1 MAYHSLSNTVSV
13 HMGTKGKIKVGQQ
26 TAFNDHNNEP
36 EKRAAHNKNVNPELT
51 KYNINLI
58 FDGMGNIDT
67 RDISD
72 TQKFEEAFSMR
83 LSKRKKKDSMGRKIK
98 LNGKNVARE
107 TLWYPPQNIFEGL
120 DTIEERQEVL
130 QEYIDDMLPFWRNT
144 FGSENIIEVSGHLD
158 ENAEIEGRPHIHLLT
173 MNILQKEQEWE
184 SKKSIKRKN
193 GTKEKV
199 VSKHSEGDIY
209 ECTWFGGKSKLKE
222 IKDNYRKHCNN
233 CGYDV
238 KLEDMTEEERLM
250 TGATFSAE
258 GLKAFQEMMDER
270 EAIDD
275 EREELNKKKKLQYEK
290 AVDIEAKK
298 NRLEKREKDVDK
310 KVFVIQQKEKRISTK
325 ERDLE
330 SKIKEVEKDLHTC
343 LQALN
348 LLQGDSSEM
357 RFIKQIGQEQRY
369 RNWIK
374 SGAKDLSKRTE
385 TVNNMLRPIIKRY
398 LKDLVNDFQ
407 YDQHQR

>member
-1 MAYHSLSNTVSV
+1 
-13 HMGTKGKIKVGQQ
+13 MGTKGKIKVGQQ
-26 TAFNDHNNEP
+26 TAFNDHNNDP
-36 EKRAAHNKNVNPELT
+36 EKRAEHNKNVNPELT
-51 KYNINLI
+51 RYNINLI

-120 DTIEERQEVL
+120 DTIEEKQAVL
-130 QEYIDDMLPFWRNT
+130 QEYIDNMLPFWETT

-184 SKKSIKRKN
+184 SKKTIKRKD
-193 GTKEKV
+193 GTKVKV

-209 ECTWFGGKSKLKE
+209 ESTWYGGKSKLKA
-222 IKDNYRKHCNN
+222 IKNNYRKHCNN

-238 KLEDMTEEERLM
+238 KLEDMNEEERLM

-270 EAIDD
+270 EAIDE
-275 EREELNKKKKLQYEK
+275 EREELNKKKKHQYEK
-290 AVDIEAKK
+290 AVDLEVKQNRMKKREDAIAKK
-298 NRLEKREKDVDK
+298 EI
-310 KVFVIQQKEKRISTK
+310 VIQQKEKRISTK
-325 ERDLE
+325 ERELE
-330 SKIKEVEKDLHTC
+330 SKLEQVNKDLKTC
-343 LQALN
+343 LQALK

-357 RFIKQIGQEQRY
+357 RFIRQIGQEQRY
-369 RNWIK
+369 KNWIK
-374 SGAKDLSKRTE
+374 NGAPDLSKRTE

-398 LKDLVNDFQ
+398 LTDLANDYQ
-407 YDQHQR
+407 YQR